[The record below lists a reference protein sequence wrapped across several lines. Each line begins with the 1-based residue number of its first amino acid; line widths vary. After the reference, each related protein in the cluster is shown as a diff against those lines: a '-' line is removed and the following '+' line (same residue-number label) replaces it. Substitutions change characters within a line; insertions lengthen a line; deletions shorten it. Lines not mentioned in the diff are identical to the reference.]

1 MSFGIDLRTTVLLTS
16 VSAGLMA
23 AIIYAAYRSFPPSL
37 KGLKH
42 WSIGLAL
49 GFPVSVMFAL
59 RGIAPDWLTITIANA
74 GLTVAISL
82 QVIGLERFFSQPTRW
97 RLLVGGAVAMN
108 LLLAWW
114 TYAQPDF
121 QLRVAAYTLFSTALH
136 LHMVRMIYR
145 YSIRSAASG
154 IFLASVVIETF
165 ILGARG
171 VTSLV
176 PVMIGDSLFADSRLH
191 AIYLISDNL
200 MTLLQPVGFLLMAFR
215 KLQDELEQLSS
226 LDPLTKVLNRRAFLS
241 ACSREHARLQR
252 HGQPLSFLAIDL
264 DHFKKVNDTYG
275 HAVGDQVLVYFAE
288 KTSSILREVDVVGRF
303 GGEEFIVMLTET
315 PMANAAGAAER
326 IRIALAAG
334 RPQGMPPF
342 TVSIGLATIENP
354 HETVESALVR
364 ADNALYRAKD
374 TGRDR
379 LEFALPF
386 RWAPSPSN
394 P

>member
-82 QVIGLERFFSQPTRW
+82 QVIGLERFFGRPTRW
-97 RLLVGGAVAMN
+97 RLLIGAGLTMN

-114 TYAQPDF
+114 TYLQPDF

-136 LHMVRMIYR
+136 IHMVRMVFR
-145 YSIRSAASG
+145 YSVRSAASG
-154 IFLASVVIETF
+154 VFLASVLIETF
-165 ILGARG
+165 VLGARG
-171 VTSLV
+171 ITSLV
-176 PVMIGDSLFADSRLH
+176 PMMIGNGLFADSRLH

-226 LDPLTKVLNRRAFLS
+226 LDPLTKVLNRRAFLA

-315 PMANAAGAAER
+315 PMASAAGAAER

-334 RPQGMPPF
+334 RPEGLPPF
-342 TVSIGLATIENP
+342 TVSIGLASIENP
-354 HETVESALVR
+354 QESVESALLR

-386 RWAPSPSN
+386 RWAPSPSS